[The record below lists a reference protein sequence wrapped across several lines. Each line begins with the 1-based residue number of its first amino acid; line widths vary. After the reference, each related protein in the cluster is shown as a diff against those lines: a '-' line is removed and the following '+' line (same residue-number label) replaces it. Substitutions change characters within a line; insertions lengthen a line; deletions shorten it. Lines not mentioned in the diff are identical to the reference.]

1 MPATSRGKIYNSF
14 QLGNLFHLFSHKGLW
29 SGSGNY
35 RDNCLS
41 KASRLASDQ
50 SVPPE
55 QKRGKRFSVVSTTP
69 PNSQAVS
76 APWGNSMSA
85 FHLRTPTLSHSS
97 PYVSPLPLGFFSLN
111 SQKNKQKK
119 NKKKHTHMPINKQ
132 EKKHQLKVCEMK
144 PQYHNI
150 MLCSKKEVFDL
161 AAGIYADSVVDW
173 PFKLW
178 AAA

>member
-1 MPATSRGKIYNSF
+1 MPATSRGKIYNSL

-69 PNSQAVS
+69 PNSRAVS
-76 APWGNSMSA
+76 APWGNSVSA
-85 FHLRTPTLSHSS
+85 FHFRTPTLPTSLPPSWILLSKLAKKHSM
-97 PYVSPLPLGFFSLN
+97 PV
-111 SQKNKQKK
+111 
-119 NKKKHTHMPINKQ
+119 NKKKKTSIKSLWNKASA
-132 EKKHQLKVCEMK
+132 
-144 PQYHNI
+144 PQHNA
-150 MLCSKKEVFDL
+150 KQQK
-161 AAGIYADSVVDW
+161 GSVWFSSW
-173 PFKLW
+173 PACRQWGRRLVI
-178 AAA
+178 

>member
-1 MPATSRGKIYNSF
+1 MPATSRGKIYNSL

-55 QKRGKRFSVVSTTP
+55 QKTRKAFLCSLNNASELTGCFCNTRKLHVSVS
-69 PNSQAVS
+69 SQD
-76 APWGNSMSA
+76 
-85 FHLRTPTLSHSS
+85 SHSLSLRSLSLS
-97 PYVSPLPLGFFSLN
+97 PAQLSISPCLALPLGFLSLN
-111 SQKNKQKK
+111 LQEN
-119 NKKKHTHMPINKQ
+119 THMPINKQ
-132 EKKHQLKVCEMK
+132 KKKHLLKVCEMK
-144 PQYHNI
+144 PQHHNI
-150 MLCSKKEVFDL
+150 ILSNKKEVFDL
-161 AAGIYADSVVDW
+161 AAG
-173 PFKLW
+173 LG